1 MVLDCGYRTWGSPK
15 KVVNPLN
22 PNYQS
27 TTAYRYSQ
35 ASTATVFLDHWD
47 YTMDTNSGNIGAEN
61 DWVVGL
67 PNNAMTKTTAS
78 DGKVEW
84 TKTFE
89 NLQAGTYDFKVQAN
103 TSWAYNYNENGFN
116 GNQNI

>member
-1 MVLDCGYRTWGSPK
+1 MVIELGGHQK

-47 YTMDTNSGNIGAEN
+47 YTMDTNSGNVGAEN

-103 TSWAYNYNENGFN
+103 TSWAYNYGEKGFN

>member
-1 MVLDCGYRTWGSPK
+1 MSILSIVLCIALITAVIPHFLYNND
-15 KVVNPLN
+15 
-22 PNYQS
+22 S
-27 TTAYRYSQ
+27 TQDSAVANTSQTKYADITAFQ
-35 ASTATVFLDHWD
+35 
-47 YTMDTNSGNIGAEN
+47 
-61 DWVVGL
+61 
-67 PNNAMTKTTAS
+67 S